1 MLPKEGRFIRA
12 TFVSSNIRT
21 GGRGHYETQKHWE
34 DAKVHLLLELDLCL
48 GDQVQR
54 LRLATDEDS
63 KGVSKEMKVYE
74 TLQLGSG
81 EKVLGFQMHE
91 VKSQH
96 NGGTLYF
103 NVQAILQSK
112 DCVWLEPLSREV
124 FPMSYP
130 FPGQPNSLRGLASDQ
145 TEVTSLRAFHGRQRH
160 HITGLKYK
168 FEMNIECAT
177 GQSKVFWMELMVFAV
192 GFYYLDVATDLQQLT
207 LFYSEGK
214 FDYLA
219 LNCLGVGVPMLTTM
233 IEAVQ
238 WSESKVARPQCD
250 MFRRLVPSRGVRILL
265 ILSCVLTQCHML
277 VLAVASAL
285 MRSKHDLLLC
295 AKHAEVAEAIVS
307 ACLQSNFLLLIV
319 VGIESVS
326 QQAFRALGVSVLI
339 SCLSLAFGL
348 ASRDKQDS
356 RVLHVPGKLSWSP
369 TLAALILVRAL
380 EVMSRLL
387 AINIVHFSTRLAV
400 PLGGPAAVVLLAAS
414 AWYFF
419 PEADRSQ
426 IFAAV
431 IAHPGQVMLGSR
443 SMLPLRWSL
452 RIHVLLPVVA
462 ICLQGVQLN
471 SNLFPEAQIMSWPWF
486 AMSVAT
492 CISSTLGLLVLHSLG
507 NQMGHPVLEQI
518 GKGQPLACTM
528 LATASEESV
537 VPLPLLAAAE
547 TVLLDLEALKSP
559 NILQKLA
566 SASATQVVVPAS
578 SMRELQPMLQK
589 QLEEL
594 SCINVIDIDLSECD
608 FESHWSS
615 VWDRLHW
622 PLKVARRV
630 RGKHD
635 KKEVVAIIAKLANC
649 KLLEELVFVDC
660 YFEFSGP
667 DALQEQLKA
676 AQWPKLRKV
685 SWIHETC
692 QQGPEETAE
701 ETAAA
706 AVLKALGRFSKIEVL
721 NFQGLRWLSNEAW
734 DQHLVQ
740 NPWVNLRWEL
750 CNFGCNKEGE
760 VCAPQQLQKIEKVH
774 FISHVTS
781 KTSQMLLPKC
791 PIHVVMKQ
799 GDALLPRLAQG
810 QCLQLLDAA
819 AGVHRCRTSAEAW
832 ECLRKAQ
839 WPHLKEANLSFCFPR
854 SEGQGASTVLRLMV
868 QCRQLVN
875 VNLSNCQGISTD
887 AWHLLGN
894 AEWPELK
901 IANFSFCFENDP
913 AQPVL
918 QMLARC
924 RKLTSLKL
932 LRCGVTVEHLRALPK
947 GCWPCLS
954 PEACAFDGDLGR
966 FAAARAMAAPGPEG
980 LDADADAVA
989 VDVDVEDVDR
999 SPARKSRRVRRVRRK
1014 RSTVTG
1020 ERESS
1025 KESEM
1030 VPSSSAQ
1037 VEGESESDLASTRPK
1052 GRKPKKKGVVKVR
1065 RVRRKDSQ

>member
-1 MLPKEGRFIRA
+1 
-12 TFVSSNIRT
+12 
-21 GGRGHYETQKHWE
+21 
-34 DAKVHLLLELDLCL
+34 
-48 GDQVQR
+48 
-54 LRLATDEDS
+54 
-63 KGVSKEMKVYE
+63 
-74 TLQLGSG
+74 
-81 EKVLGFQMHE
+81 
-91 VKSQH
+91 
-96 NGGTLYF
+96 
-103 NVQAILQSK
+103 
-112 DCVWLEPLSREV
+112 
-124 FPMSYP
+124 
-130 FPGQPNSLRGLASDQ
+130 
-145 TEVTSLRAFHGRQRH
+145 
-160 HITGLKYK
+160 
-168 FEMNIECAT
+168 
-177 GQSKVFWMELMVFAV
+177 
-192 GFYYLDVATDLQQLT
+192 
-207 LFYSEGK
+207 
-214 FDYLA
+214 
-219 LNCLGVGVPMLTTM
+219 
-233 IEAVQ
+233 
-238 WSESKVARPQCD
+238 
-250 MFRRLVPSRGVRILL
+250 
-265 ILSCVLTQCHML
+265 
-277 VLAVASAL
+277 
-285 MRSKHDLLLC
+285 
-295 AKHAEVAEAIVS
+295 
-307 ACLQSNFLLLIV
+307 
-319 VGIESVS
+319 
-326 QQAFRALGVSVLI
+326 
-339 SCLSLAFGL
+339 
-348 ASRDKQDS
+348 
-356 RVLHVPGKLSWSP
+356 
-369 TLAALILVRAL
+369 
-380 EVMSRLL
+380 
-387 AINIVHFSTRLAV
+387 
-400 PLGGPAAVVLLAAS
+400 
-414 AWYFF
+414 
-419 PEADRSQ
+419 
-426 IFAAV
+426 
-431 IAHPGQVMLGSR
+431 
-443 SMLPLRWSL
+443 MLPLRWSL

-660 YFEFSGP
+660 YFEFSG
-667 DALQEQLKA
+667 
-676 AQWPKLRKV
+676 
-685 SWIHETC
+685 
-692 QQGPEETAE
+692 
-701 ETAAA
+701 
-706 AVLKALGRFSKIEVL
+706 
-721 NFQGLRWLSNEAW
+721 
-734 DQHLVQ
+734 
-740 NPWVNLRWEL
+740 
-750 CNFGCNKEGE
+750 
-760 VCAPQQLQKIEKVH
+760 
-774 FISHVTS
+774 
-781 KTSQMLLPKC
+781 
-791 PIHVVMKQ
+791 
-799 GDALLPRLAQG
+799 
-810 QCLQLLDAA
+810 
-819 AGVHRCRTSAEAW
+819 
-832 ECLRKAQ
+832 
-839 WPHLKEANLSFCFPR
+839 
-854 SEGQGASTVLRLMV
+854 
-868 QCRQLVN
+868 
-875 VNLSNCQGISTD
+875 ISTD